1 MPASVCWLHPQ
12 FLYLLAIHAPF
23 IMNAFHVGKLIVLA
37 ITPKTG
43 SGSRCINYFKTCK
56 LTQAIFAASDGDL
69 DTRFLLFTSKTVH
82 TWWFNGR
89 IQWFHSSYLVVAE
102 SLVNELIESNVWAS
116 TITEGARLSTNQT
129 LNSAK
134 YNMNLYCYSY
144 IILKIDYSSLHIRNN
159 LRRNMISS
167 RI

>member
-1 MPASVCWLHPQ
+1 MLIASTILMPVSNSCTIYHECISCWGA
-12 FLYLLAIHAPF
+12 YSTSD
-23 IMNAFHVGKLIVLA
+23 NA
-37 ITPKTG
+37 KTG
-43 SGSRCINYFKTCK
+43 SGSRCINYFKICK

-134 YNMNLYCYSY
+134 CNMNLYCYSY
-144 IILKIDYSSLHIRNN
+144 IILKIDYSSLHIRND
-159 LRRNMISS
+159 LRRNMIST